1 MRTIHGFVAGGL
13 VFKRMGA
20 VAFWV
25 VWEGGEAYLSPSR
38 VRRVSGPQGGLPPVH
53 EAGSPLGR

>member
-25 VWEGGEAYLSPSR
+25 VWEFGSFSR
-38 VRRVSGPQGGLPPVH
+38 
-53 EAGSPLGR
+53 A